1 MGRPKN
7 SQVVSTE
14 WRTVLQKGKYST
26 SDIAKSLGVDLSS
39 IFNWISGKYIP
50 NSTNLRKLCKLYG
63 IKVQDGTKMFER
75 DHEKYLHRNDAKVAS
90 IVETPLPEPMN
101 VADVPT
107 ESTENSHVHKIV
119 FRAGESH
126 KVVVRPTNALKQL
139 FGTLVDAN
147 VDIASI
153 CNVLSAYDQFNGDL
167 IEMLN
172 FIYLKVTAEDYR
184 KICKAVDPM
193 LK

>member
-1 MGRPKN
+1 MGRHRKSN
-7 SQVVSTE
+7 ATTE
-14 WRTVLQKGKYST
+14 WGMVVQSGKYSNQM
-26 SDIAKSLGVDLSS
+26 IAKSLGVDTSS
-39 IFNWISGKYIP
+39 VFNWLSGKYIP
-50 NSTNLRKLCKLYG
+50 KGNNLNKLCKLYG
-63 IKVQDGTKMFER
+63 IRVRDGMKMFER
-75 DHEKYLHRNDAKVAS
+75 DHNKFLECHAVKTNTV
-90 IVETPLPEPMN
+90 VEPTSEPDM
-101 VADVPT
+101 
-107 ESTENSHVHKIV
+107 STEDVTTETVDTSHVHKIV

-139 FGTLVDAN
+139 FGTLVDAK

>member
-1 MGRPKN
+1 MGSHRKSN
-7 SQVVSTE
+7 ATTE
-14 WRTVLQKGKYST
+14 WGMVIQSGKYSNQM
-26 SDIAKSLGVDLSS
+26 IAKLLGVDHSS
-39 IFNWISGKYIP
+39 VSHWICGKYIP
-50 NSTNLRKLCKLYG
+50 NGQNLNKICKLYG
-63 IKVQDGTKMFER
+63 IKISEGTRMFER
-75 DHEKYLHRNDAKVAS
+75 DHKKFLECHADKTNTV
-90 IVETPLPEPMN
+90 VEPTSEPDM
-101 VADVPT
+101 
-107 ESTENSHVHKIV
+107 STEDVTTETVDTSHVHKIV

-184 KICKAVDPM
+184 KIFKAVDPM